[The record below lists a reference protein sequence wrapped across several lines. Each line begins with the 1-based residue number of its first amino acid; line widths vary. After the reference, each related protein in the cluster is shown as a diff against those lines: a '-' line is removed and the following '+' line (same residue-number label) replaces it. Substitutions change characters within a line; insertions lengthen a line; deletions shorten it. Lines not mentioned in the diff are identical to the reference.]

1 MTSKQL
7 SSLLRKTPPATVA
20 AEPLTKPEPIQ
31 AAAPEVSREVQL
43 HVLVPAHV
51 RKQVDIMGAHEG
63 LSSTHPGLAWASRDR
78 HPNKRRG
85 NPRWPQA
92 RTPQPV
98 RLASLPN
105 SGPLCW

>member
-20 AEPLTKPEPIQ
+20 AEPDAKLQ
-31 AAAPEVSREVQL
+31 AVQATTPEVSREVQL

-63 LSSTHPGLAWASRDR
+63 VSLRTLVLRGLREIGIQVSDEEIRGG
-78 HPNKRRG
+78 HKRER
-85 NPRWPQA
+85 RQ
-92 RTPQPV
+92 T
-98 RLASLPN
+98 
-105 SGPLCW
+105 

>member
-20 AEPLTKPEPIQ
+20 REPEGKPQAVQE
-31 AAAPEVSREVQL
+31 AAATPEVSREVQL

-63 LSSTHPGLAWASRDR
+63 VSLRTLVLRGLREIGIRVSDEEIRGG
-78 HPNKRRG
+78 HKRER
-85 NPRWPQA
+85 RKQ
-92 RTPQPV
+92 
-98 RLASLPN
+98 
-105 SGPLCW
+105 

>member
-20 AEPLTKPEPIQ
+20 AEPLTKPKPIQ

-63 LSSTHPGLAWASRDR
+63 LSLRTLVLRGLREIGIQVSDEEIRGG
-78 HPNKRRG
+78 HKRER
-85 NPRWPQA
+85 RSQ
-92 RTPQPV
+92 
-98 RLASLPN
+98 
-105 SGPLCW
+105 

>member
-20 AEPLTKPEPIQ
+20 AEPLIKPEPIQ

-63 LSSTHPGLAWASRDR
+63 
-78 HPNKRRG
+78 
-85 NPRWPQA
+85 
-92 RTPQPV
+92 
-98 RLASLPN
+98 ASLRTLVLRGLREIGIQV
-105 SGPLCW
+105 SDDEIRGGHKRERRSQ

>member
-20 AEPLTKPEPIQ
+20 AEPAAKPGAVQP
-31 AAAPEVSREVQL
+31 ATPEVSREVQL

-63 LSSTHPGLAWASRDR
+63 VSLRTLVLRGLREIGIQVSDEEIRGG
-78 HPNKRRG
+78 HKRER
-85 NPRWPQA
+85 RQ
-92 RTPQPV
+92 T
-98 RLASLPN
+98 
-105 SGPLCW
+105 

>member
-20 AEPLTKPEPIQ
+20 AEPQTKPEPIQ

-63 LSSTHPGLAWASRDR
+63 LSLRTLVLRGLREIGIQISDEEIRGG
-78 HPNKRRG
+78 HKRER
-85 NPRWPQA
+85 RSQ
-92 RTPQPV
+92 
-98 RLASLPN
+98 
-105 SGPLCW
+105 

>member
-31 AAAPEVSREVQL
+31 AAAPEASREVQL

-63 LSSTHPGLAWASRDR
+63 LSLRTLVLRGLREIGIQVSDEEIRGG
-78 HPNKRRG
+78 HKRER
-85 NPRWPQA
+85 RSQ
-92 RTPQPV
+92 
-98 RLASLPN
+98 
-105 SGPLCW
+105 